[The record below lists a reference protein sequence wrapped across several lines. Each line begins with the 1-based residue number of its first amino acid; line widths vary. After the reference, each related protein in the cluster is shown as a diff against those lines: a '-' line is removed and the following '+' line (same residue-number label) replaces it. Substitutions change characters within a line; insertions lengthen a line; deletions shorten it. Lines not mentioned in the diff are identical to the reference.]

1 MKHTGNRNKVVVSIV
16 ILLTFILALSG
27 CTKKEDTVLRIG
39 SMPTL
44 SATIYAVGIE
54 KGFFEAENLDVELT
68 IFRSAIE
75 RDAAA
80 TSGNLDGFMTDMMGA
95 INLYQKDFPFIMT
108 SAEYED
114 FGIMGMKSF
123 DEYSDVPDVGM
134 SNNTIIEFIMDTYLE
149 IEANK
154 VPVNALPDRLGA
166 MMSGEVDMA
175 IFPQPFI
182 GILMGNGAT
191 QLVSTADEG
200 LQPVVMVFDKDLID
214 SSDKEVEAFYRAY
227 VKAITY
233 MKEND
238 FDDYKEAMVTYGLA
252 TEETVDKMRLPID
265 NYGLSSVDDHSFD
278 QIIAWMKDKDMLD
291 KDISIKEIS
300 VNRFVTQ

>member
-1 MKHTGNRNKVVVSIV
+1 
-16 ILLTFILALSG
+16 
-27 CTKKEDTVLRIG
+27 
-39 SMPTL
+39 
-44 SATIYAVGIE
+44 
-54 KGFFEAENLDVELT
+54 
-68 IFRSAIE
+68 
-75 RDAAA
+75 
-80 TSGNLDGFMTDMMGA
+80 MTDMMGA

-114 FGIMGMKSF
+114 FGIMGGMKSF